1 MGLFDFFKK
10 KKVEYN
16 NYNQVVGLGYYPPI
30 FSQFGSNIYAS
41 DVVQQAIR
49 CIVQEMKKLEP
60 RHVLKKNSLYTV
72 PVSDSIQV
80 ALENPNPLMSTTDF
94 IEKIIWQLFFNYNSF
109 IFPVWQGEKLI
120 ALYPIQPVN
129 VDFIQDK
136 SENLFVKLTF
146 ANDYESIIRYED
158 VIHIRYNY
166 SVSEF
171 MGGNEAGQP
180 DHKALL
186 ESLELN
192 KTLLEGVAKGLK
204 SSFAINGVIKYNSFI
219 DNGKTDE
226 AIKDL
231 TERLNKNENGFLPLD
246 MKGEFIP
253 FNRQIQLVDEA
264 TLKFIDEK
272 ILRHFGVSIP
282 ILTGDYTKEQYEAFF
297 QKTIE
302 PLIVTLN
309 QSFTKAIFSKRKSF
323 GFGHKIIFYHDKLDF
338 MSMNE
343 KIQWLTLASNVG
355 AITIN
360 EMRSII
366 GYAPYED
373 EELGNTP
380 VMSKNF
386 GNAETVK
393 DMDKKETDIDK
404 NKSDDNNS
412 NDDDSDDDK
421 SDNDDNKKD
430 GEEDE

>member
-1 MGLFDFFKK
+1 MGLFDIFKK
-10 KKVEYN
+10 KKVEEN
-16 NYNQVVGLGYYPPI
+16 KFNQVVGLGYYPPI

-60 RHVLKKNSLYTV
+60 RHILKKNTHYTIAV
-72 PVSDSIQV
+72 DDSIQST
-80 ALENPNPLMSTTDF
+80 LENPNPLMTTTDF

-109 IFPVWQGEKLI
+109 VFPVWQDNKLI

-136 SENLFVKLTF
+136 SGNLFVKLTF
-146 ANDYESIIRYED
+146 ANEYESIIRYED
-158 VIHIRYNY
+158 IIHIRYNY

-171 MGGNEAGQP
+171 MGGNENGQP

-192 KTLLEGVAKGLK
+192 KTLLDGVAKGLK

-272 ILRHFGVSIP
+272 ILRHYGVSIP
-282 ILTGDYTKEQYEAFF
+282 ILTGDYTKEQYESFF

-309 QSFTKAIFSKRKSF
+309 QAFTKSIFSKRESF

-338 MSMNE
+338 MSMTE

-366 GYAPYED
+366 GYAPYDD

-386 GNAETVK
+386 GDAKSVK
-393 DMDKKETDIDK
+393 DMGKKDIDK
-404 NKSDDNNS
+404 NKIDDDNS
-412 NDDDSDDDK
+412 NDEGDDNSDDI
-421 SDNDDNKKD
+421 KD